1 MPDSAGAGM
10 PALSA
15 TPRNGAMSD
24 VLATL
29 PSQLQEHGGSPED
42 MTFLRDI
49 CGDASLQSLVKV
61 HDKLKSY
68 IKISPAPMLANSAT
82 LTDDLTEELQGQPTN
97 SDVRELLTL
106 LSKPHV
112 KAVLSAHDSV
122 AQKDFV
128 PVLPPL
134 PDDLDDDEESVKII
148 RLVKN
153 KEPLGATIRRHEE
166 TGAIVVARIMR
177 GGAADRSGLINVGDE
192 LKEVNGVRVD
202 NKEPE
207 EVIQILAQSQSA
219 ITFKIVPAFKD
230 ESQSKDTKIY
240 LRTFFD
246 YNPRGDVAIPCKE
259 AGLPFLRGEVLQ
271 VVSQDDSMWWQAKRT
286 EQSNMRA
293 GLIPSKHYME
303 RRLAARQPASPPI
316 VQKSSK
322 SRLLSTVEE
331 GEESYACEDLKTD
344 PGYDGHGVYIAGL
357 RRSFRLSRQSRKT
370 SKLMYESKRSAEY
383 DASEVSTYEE
393 VLQYQ
398 HQPGDKYRVIV
409 LVGPPGV
416 GINELKRRL
425 IASDP
430 SLYSGTVPTTTR
442 QKKSHEKDSKE
453 YYFVSRHL
461 FEADLHNN
469 RFVEYGEFKGN
480 LYGTSVDAIRSVV
493 NAGKVCLLDVSP
505 PAIKSIRTP
514 EFKPFVIF
522 VKPPSLERLRQTRG
536 AAKSSGDKNPARN
549 FTDEDF
555 QEMLG
560 TAARMEAQFGYLFDK
575 TVVNDELAAAYR
587 ELRAAADSLER
598 ETMWVPLSW
607 VLS

>member
-1 MPDSAGAGM
+1 MPDSAGTGM

-15 TPRNGAMSD
+15 TPRNGAMSE

-106 LSKPHV
+106 LSNPHV

-303 RRLAARQPASPPI
+303 RSERQPLHIAASPLAI
-316 VQKSSK
+316 AQ
-322 SRLLSTVEE
+322 ST
-331 GEESYACEDLKTD
+331 
-344 PGYDGHGVYIAGL
+344 GL

-398 HQPGDKYRVIV
+398 HQLGDKYRVIV

-461 FEADLHNN
+461 FEADLQNN

-549 FTDEDF
+549 FTDEEF

-575 TVVNDELAAAYR
+575 TVVNDELAVAYR
-587 ELRAAADSLER
+587 ELRATADSLER
-598 ETMWVPLSW
+598 ETMWVPLGW

>member
-1 MPDSAGAGM
+1 
-10 PALSA
+10 
-15 TPRNGAMSD
+15 MSLVGGNRTMSE

-106 LSKPHV
+106 LSNPHV

-303 RRLAARQPASPPI
+303 RSERQPLHIAASPLAI
-316 VQKSSK
+316 AQ
-322 SRLLSTVEE
+322 ST
-331 GEESYACEDLKTD
+331 
-344 PGYDGHGVYIAGL
+344 GL

-398 HQPGDKYRVIV
+398 HQLGDKYRVIV

-461 FEADLHNN
+461 FEADLQNN

-549 FTDEDF
+549 FTDEEF

-575 TVVNDELAAAYR
+575 TVVNDELAVAYR
-587 ELRAAADSLER
+587 ELRATADSLER
-598 ETMWVPLSW
+598 ETMWVPLGW

>member
-1 MPDSAGAGM
+1 MDRRSITLESICRRRSSRTASSVALSRSRNPKQRGASCMPDSAGTGM

-15 TPRNGAMSD
+15 TPRNGAMSE

-106 LSKPHV
+106 LSNPHV

-322 SRLLSTVEE
+322 SRLW
-331 GEESYACEDLKTD
+331 
-344 PGYDGHGVYIAGL
+344 
-357 RRSFRLSRQSRKT
+357 
-370 SKLMYESKRSAEY
+370 
-383 DASEVSTYEE
+383 
-393 VLQYQ
+393 
-398 HQPGDKYRVIV
+398 
-409 LVGPPGV
+409 PPGV

-461 FEADLHNN
+461 FEADLQNN

-549 FTDEDF
+549 FTDEEF

-575 TVVNDELAAAYR
+575 TVVNDELAVAYR
-587 ELRAAADSLER
+587 ELRATADSLER
-598 ETMWVPLSW
+598 ETMWVPLGW

>member
-1 MPDSAGAGM
+1 M

-15 TPRNGAMSD
+15 TPSVPPAMSD

-322 SRLLSTVEE
+322 SRLS
-331 GEESYACEDLKTD
+331 
-344 PGYDGHGVYIAGL
+344 GL